1 MSVANF
7 PDGGRHRPP
16 ASAKPLWLR
25 LVDGIGS
32 VTFGVSTM
40 IALLVYSWL
49 GSAGLQPFYDWF
61 PRQNFELTEMEWFN
75 WWPFHLICIL
85 LALSLIIVTI
95 RRIPLSLPNLGV
107 WTVHVGVLVL
117 MLGCVIYFGLK
128 REGDMAVYRRQ
139 AIVQLP
145 GGTPVALTLQPD
157 AEAIVRGG
165 DRVYRVSV
173 ADLNSNY
180 ELLTGNDKGKKT
192 LSAQLQF
199 QPLSGGGQPFIRQM
213 LVGYPDYTEDVVPG
227 QGRAIKL
234 LGKKLIDDSVQVALD
249 YAPSDRIFLYDR
261 PALMIRTP
269 GSAEWSEYAI
279 RGLPRYR
286 EYVASPDAAFVGAG
300 ESPLTARPLALE
312 PRPKGPAAPG
322 LEQVSARVT
331 GFLPYAML
339 SEAWEPGGNTFSPY
353 VRFTVQVGSSSMS
366 QVLLANDPSQNRVKL
381 GDNLFD
387 ARFLWVDDPAV
398 LERLRQ
404 PGAPRLTVRAGAV
417 EHEFPLGEVVGKEIA
432 LPGTPYTLQG
442 MQFFPEWV
450 PPGTAE
456 GIHGSM
462 VLIRVK
468 GPKGTF
474 LRAVT
479 APDARMTRDLDA
491 EGRPLPALVDDGIR
505 LEAGGIVE
513 SGLKIVGSRSGS
525 WALLVSDGGQV
536 IEQAVTPGQPVEFLD
551 GAMKLTVW
559 EIGAN
564 SRRAAK
570 PRVVPRHERDAKS
583 GPHYSLIQVELAES
597 GQPPERQW
605 IEYSHYPHP
614 SRVGFYPRRVKLAS
628 GREVELLYSRET
640 LALPAAVALEEFQLE
655 VYPGGEKERDYKSLV
670 RFFENGRWSEIEEV
684 HSNNPTEHAGWWY
697 FQSTWDPPD
706 ERAGYAGMNY
716 TGLGVGNRHG
726 VGTMLLGSVLTVL
739 GTLWAFYVKPLILR
753 RRLGGHGA
761 GRGDA
766 RSGRPDEDETGP
778 GFENDETYAAPPAA
792 ASGAARVR
800 LTETEA

>member
-1 MSVANF
+1 MTVANF
-7 PDGGRHRPP
+7 PAGGRRRPAAP
-16 ASAKPLWLR
+16 AKPFWLR
-25 LVDGIGS
+25 LLDGLGS
-32 VTFGVSTM
+32 VTFGVSTLV
-40 IALLVYSWL
+40 ALLVYSWL

-61 PRQNFELTEMEWFN
+61 PRQSVELTEMEWFN

-85 LALSLIIVTI
+85 LALSLILVTI
-95 RRIPLSLPNLGV
+95 RRIPFNLPNLGV

-117 MLGCVIYFGLK
+117 MLGCLIYFGLK

-139 AIVQLP
+139 AVVQLP
-145 GGTPVALTLQPD
+145 GGKPVTLTLQPE
-157 AEAIVRGG
+157 AEAIVSGG

-173 ADLNSNY
+173 ADLNSSY

-213 LVGYPDYTEDVVPG
+213 LVGYPEYTEDVVPG

-234 LGKKLIDDSVQVALD
+234 LGRKLIDDSVTVSLD
-249 YAPSDRIFLYDR
+249 YAPNDRIFLYDR
-261 PALMIRTP
+261 PALMLRTP
-269 GSAEWSEYAI
+269 GSAEWTEYAV

-286 EYVASPDAAFVGAG
+286 EYVASADAAFVGAG
-300 ESPLTARPLALE
+300 ESPLPVRPLSLE
-312 PRPKGPAAPG
+312 PRLKGTAGPG

-339 SEAWEPGGNTFSPY
+339 SESWEAGGNTFAPY

-366 QVLLANDPSQNRVKL
+366 EVLLANDPNQNHVKL

-398 LERLRQ
+398 LERLRN
-404 PGAPRLTVRAGAV
+404 PGAPRLRARAGGV
-417 EHEFPLGEVVGKEIA
+417 EREFPLGEVVGREIA
-432 LPGTPYTLQG
+432 LAGTPYTLQG
-442 MQFFPEWV
+442 LQFFPEWV
-450 PPGTAE
+450 PPGTPE
-456 GIHGSM
+456 GAHGSM

-479 APDARMTRDLDA
+479 APDARLTRDLDA
-491 EGRPLPALVDDGIR
+491 EGRPLASLVDDGIA

-513 SGLKIVGSRSGS
+513 SGLKIVGSRSGVY
-525 WALLVSDGGQV
+525 ALLVSDGGQV
-536 IEQAVTPGQPVEFLD
+536 MERVVTPGQPVEFLD

-559 EIGAN
+559 EA
-564 SRRAAK
+564 SPTSHRVAK

-583 GPHYSLIQVELAES
+583 GTQYSLVQVELAEA
-597 GQPPERQW
+597 GQPPQTEW
-605 IEYSHYPHP
+605 VEYSHYAHP
-614 SRVGFYPRRVKLAS
+614 SRVGFYPRRVTLPS
-628 GREVELLYSRET
+628 GRQVELLYSRET
-640 LALPAAVALEEFQLE
+640 LKLPAPVALEEFQLE

-670 RFFENGRWSEIEEV
+670 RFHENGRWSEIEEV
-684 HSNNPTEHAGWWY
+684 HSNNPTEHDGWWY

-739 GTLWAFYVKPLILR
+739 GTLWAFYVKPVILR
-753 RRLGGHGA
+753 RRLGERGA
-761 GRGDA
+761 GDRGVPQEL
-766 RSGRPDEDETGP
+766 PDEEIFTV
-778 GFENDETYAAPPAA
+778 PPAA